1 MTRREALQ
9 HARAA
14 LAGHSPSPD
23 ADAQRLL
30 LHAAKLERTAL
41 FTDPDAAFNAITEL
55 NALLKRRRTG
65 EPVAYLTGQQGFHS
79 LTLAVTADTLI
90 PRPETEQLVDL
101 ALTCIADR
109 PRPRIL
115 DLGTGSGAIALAIAR
130 QRPDAKL
137 TATDRS
143 AAALAVAQRNA
154 DRHGL
159 TAIQFLSGHWFNA
172 LPAQHFDLI
181 VANPPYIP
189 QHDRHLNQGDV
200 AHEPRQALTGG
211 ADGLDDL
218 RTIVAGAPAFLSTP
232 GWLIVEHGFDQG
244 PAVTALFAQAGFK
257 HIASHRD
264 LAGWPRNVLGRLD
277 TPR

>member
-1 MTRREALQ
+1 M
-9 HARAA
+9 
-14 LAGHSPSPD
+14 
-23 ADAQRLL
+23 
-30 LHAAKLERTAL
+30 
-41 FTDPDAAFNAITEL
+41 AI
-55 NALLKRRRTG
+55 
-65 EPVAYLTGQQGFHS
+65 
-79 LTLAVTADTLI
+79 
-90 PRPETEQLVDL
+90 
-101 ALTCIADR
+101 
-109 PRPRIL
+109 
-115 DLGTGSGAIALAIAR
+115 
-130 QRPDAKL
+130 
-137 TATDRS
+137 
-143 AAALAVAQRNA
+143 AQRNA

-200 AHEPRQALTGG
+200 AHEPRQALTSG

-244 PAVTALFAQAGFK
+244 PAVTALFAQAGFE
-257 HIASHRD
+257 HIASHHA

>member
-9 HARAA
+9 HARGT

-41 FTDPDAAFNAITEL
+41 FTDPDAAFDAITEL
-55 NALLKRRRTG
+55 NTLLKRRLTG

-79 LTLAVTADTLI
+79 LTLTVTPDTLI

-109 PRPRIL
+109 PHPRIL

-130 QRPDAKL
+130 QRPDADL

-143 AAALAVAQRNA
+143 AAALAVAQHNA
-154 DRHGL
+154 GHHGL
-159 TAIQFLSGHWFNA
+159 TAIRFLSGHWFAA

-181 VANPPYIP
+181 VANPPYIA
-189 QHDRHLNQGDV
+189 QHDHHLTQGDV

-257 HIASHRD
+257 HITTHND

-277 TPR
+277 